1 MYDMTVKIGT
11 MYCTTI
17 DKMTPRLLKKSN
29 VESGTMIYS
38 SKPDQSTI
46 VKAYMAVKIVKDNL
60 QDDFINHC
68 RGILIS
74 GDAILLKQ
82 VNKYMVLNVING
94 VDIFYAIDN
103 IDLIN
108 INYDIRDRGD
118 LFVGYKWI

>member
-1 MYDMTVKIGT
+1 MYDMTVKTGT
-11 MYCTTI
+11 MYYTTI
-17 DKMTPRLLKKSN
+17 DNMTPRVLKNLN
-29 VESGTMIYS
+29 VKSGTMVYT
-38 SKPDQSTI
+38 SKPDQTTI

-60 QDDFINHC
+60 QADMINHC

-74 GDAILLKQ
+74 GVAILLKQ
-82 VNKYMVLNVING
+82 VNKYMVLDVING

-103 IDLIN
+103 IDLNN

>member
-1 MYDMTVKIGT
+1 MYDMTVKTGK
-11 MYCTTI
+11 MYYTTFYN
-17 DKMTPRLLKKSN
+17 MTPRLLKNLK
-29 VESGTMIYS
+29 VKSGTMVYT

-60 QDDFINHC
+60 QDDMINHC

-94 VDIFYAIDN
+94 LDIFYAIYN
-103 IDLIN
+103 VDLNN